1 MKAILGT
8 TMTVTPTNK
17 VHSMDTA
24 TLVLATMRRRGISG
38 LPRNYELVYEALNAS
53 NPTLTKQFEALGRN
67 PAQDELDEL
76 GKKVFPHHY
85 RTGVVEG
92 AHDKI
97 SGELDGML
105 RLLKQE
111 QSSMESYSKLL
122 GEAYNRISTKSM
134 ASAEIL
140 NNVISVLTNATG
152 DSMEKGKVVVE
163 HMVERA
169 REMEQVKLELDEY
182 KRIANTDPLTRLA
195 NRRAF
200 DEVLANI
207 YNEQRNAMYYALIV
221 ADIDHFKK
229 FNDTYGHPV
238 GDRVLGVVAAVMKST
253 LRKDVFISRT
263 GGEEFAVILE
273 GTSLEITMEIAERLR
288 KAVEATPLRNQKTGV
303 NYGPITL
310 SLGICMAS
318 DADSAEELYN
328 KADVALYT
336 AKHSGRNRTQLY
348 KPELNQEFEKNW
360 AIYKS

>member
-8 TMTVTPTNK
+8 KMTVAPTNK

-67 PAQDELDEL
+67 PAQDDLDAL

-140 NNVISVLTNATG
+140 NNVISVLSNATG

-207 YNEQRNAMYYALIV
+207 YNEQRNSMYYALIV

-253 LRKDVFISRT
+253 LR
-263 GGEEFAVILE
+263 
-273 GTSLEITMEIAERLR
+273 
-288 KAVEATPLRNQKTGV
+288 
-303 NYGPITL
+303 
-310 SLGICMAS
+310 
-318 DADSAEELYN
+318 
-328 KADVALYT
+328 
-336 AKHSGRNRTQLY
+336 
-348 KPELNQEFEKNW
+348 
-360 AIYKS
+360 